1 MTKTLQ
7 NWLLRMDDIA
17 ITAVETGNLE
27 AAIEGVAKTP
37 AIGLMYLMTE
47 IETDATLAQELDAY
61 RKACEWAK
69 PYLCEIPE
77 LGTPYDWLF
86 AQEFWVRDSAAI
98 QLSTFPIGVK
108 ILYCQYCQLTA
119 LPELPVR
126 LLKLSCSYNNLTVLP
141 ELPATLKILVCDC
154 NELTALPELPA
165 TLGFLDCAKNKL
177 IALPSSYNELEK
189 LEVTD
194 WRDNPFAQYQPR
206 QLREMQN
213 DGWKLKVR
221 DPRKAELFTL
231 TSGFNTTN
239 SKFVHV
245 KTGQTVVAEPTV
257 LGKADNRHTLRVYEK
272 GYLYCTRPKWVFAT
286 TKAGRYGWS
295 DVAKLSDTDF
305 RLFNPFM
312 ETTSENV
319 TATAHIK
326 VSEVGVFITLT
337 GVLAGEL
344 TCIGTYSTLWGE
356 QKVFATPFKGLRTLM
371 RLLKSYP
378 NWVSKIVEERG
389 YAWGRLKSIDLK
401 TGEVKTSEDGNPF
414 NPMIEAFGKL
424 KLASYI
430 QIGDT
435 LYAVASQERYFV
447 AKLSV
452 MGEDL
457 VFKPIDADVKLLGS
471 KSGNDLYVYKANITK
486 KQFATILER
495 NRHTVK
501 CSLAYVVFP
510 KHTLED
516 DEEMVLQSPFHDQ
529 LYQYNRQEELGNP
542 KSWGNYTHAYVKT
555 LGALLKFLRK
565 ATMDECASMLRGL
578 WEVHQEVRSKI
589 SDVSLEKIRLNV
601 LEDKRFNGKFLDG
614 AGYWENAT
622 REWIATLYFEMHR
635 TNVDVLHL
643 CAIAT
648 QAQPMDIVA
657 FFNKTVATPIGSR
670 HVWGVRNQ
678 KRYSFLVH
686 TYKDGHIEY
695 ERTTHGVY
703 HCASRIDPLG
713 EFDLQKITAEE
724 FATYQIVPLEI
735 PSFDND

>member
-1 MTKTLQ
+1 MQK
-7 NWLLRMDDIA
+7 
-17 ITAVETGNLE
+17 
-27 AAIEGVAKTP
+27 
-37 AIGLMYLMTE
+37 
-47 IETDATLAQELDAY
+47 
-61 RKACEWAK
+61 
-69 PYLCEIPE
+69 
-77 LGTPYDWLF
+77 
-86 AQEFWVRDSAAI
+86 
-98 QLSTFPIGVK
+98 
-108 ILYCQYCQLTA
+108 
-119 LPELPVR
+119 
-126 LLKLSCSYNNLTVLP
+126 
-141 ELPATLKILVCDC
+141 LKI
-154 NELTALPELPA
+154 
-165 TLGFLDCAKNKL
+165 
-177 IALPSSYNELEK
+177 
-189 LEVTD
+189 
-194 WRDNPFAQYQPR
+194 RDT
-206 QLREMQN
+206 
-213 DGWKLKVR
+213 
-221 DPRKAELFTL
+221 RKAELFTL
-231 TSGFNTTN
+231 TSGFDTTN

-245 KTGQTVVAEPTV
+245 QTGKAVASEPTV
-257 LGKADNRHTLRVYEK
+257 LGKADNRHVLHVNGQGK
-272 GYLYCTRPKWVFAT
+272 LYCSRPKWVFAT
-286 TKAGRYGWS
+286 KKAGRYGWS

-305 RLFNPFM
+305 RCFNPFM

-319 TATAHIK
+319 IATAHIK

-337 GVLAGEL
+337 GAPAGEL
-344 TCIGTYSTLWGE
+344 THIGTYSTLWGE

-378 NWVSKIVEERG
+378 NWVSEIVEGSG
-389 YAWGRLKSIDLK
+389 YNASKTVCIDLK
-401 TGEVKTSEDGNPF
+401 TGFLKTAEDGNPF
-414 NPMIEAFGKL
+414 KPMIEAFGKL

-435 LYAVASQERYFV
+435 TYAVASQDRYFV
-447 AKLSV
+447 AKLTV

-457 VFKPIDADVKLLGS
+457 VFKPINEDVKRLGS

-486 KQFATILER
+486 KQFETIFNK
-495 NRHTVK
+495 NRQAVK

-516 DEEMVLQSPFHDQ
+516 DEEMLLQSPFHDQ

-601 LEDKRFNGKFLDG
+601 LEDKRFKGKFLDG
-614 AGYWENAT
+614 AGYWKNAT

-735 PSFDND
+735 PSFDNE